1 MPSSIFSCSS
11 QERLL
16 VLHNKHGPN
25 LRASE
30 QPRHR
35 GRGFS
40 SGCCCLTSQCG
51 IMSIPS
57 FSAPL
62 PEKRTLPL
70 VVRWAMSEEE
80 GHGAC
85 GLRPQSGTV
94 QGQPRF
100 KGKGAS
106 LRLLVEELQG
116 PASDSID
123 AGRPGTLGPQSTHP
137 RALYTLLAEGGPLSP
152 PLLQFCT

>member
-1 MPSSIFSCSS
+1 
-11 QERLL
+11 
-16 VLHNKHGPN
+16 
-25 LRASE
+25 
-30 QPRHR
+30 
-35 GRGFS
+35 
-40 SGCCCLTSQCG
+40 
-51 IMSIPS
+51 
-57 FSAPL
+57 
-62 PEKRTLPL
+62 
-70 VVRWAMSEEE
+70 MSEEE